1 MKLNGVI
8 VLLFI
13 GLFLFGIDSDLYAQC
28 SQCKLLAEQNA
39 QDDEILGVADKANIN
54 TAILYIM
61 TIPYIILGFVF
72 RNQIIRFVRN
82 RFHFGKA

>member
-1 MKLNGVI
+1 MVS
-8 VLLFI
+8 
-13 GLFLFGIDSDLYAQC
+13 LFLFGLDSELFAQC

-72 RNQIIRFVRN
+72 RKQIVRFVRN
-82 RFHFGKA
+82 RFQFGKV